1 MVADIVQTKDP
12 PAADLHPSP
21 TSHSLFQDA
30 YGLVRAHPVVAD
42 VGAVAAIA
50 VLGRFGGTL
59 GRAIGFLEHSSPELL
74 VEAKALESETRTK
87 FLETQYLEKPYLVP
101 PYIRETL
108 VATADE
114 LGQKFPEFTS
124 ITSVGGT
131 TNGSLALRMIEGK
144 KTASDLDFYLV
155 GHAVSP
161 DRLAEMSKLVT
172 TRARAVGLGADACLN
187 GARSCNY
194 LNLDA
199 IGKHIEAGD
208 VNLLS
213 LPFQSSFGKTVEART
228 AVLQGILSRPDKQ
241 QVWDAVR
248 DWHVQSLSLHHGSWS
263 LEFGN
268 KILSDYYPRKIE
280 LFSLPKTP
288 EEALAAVGKP

>member
-1 MVADIVQTKDP
+1 MVADIIQSRDLSSAELNHN
-12 PAADLHPSP
+12 PA
-21 TSHSLFQDA
+21 SHSLFQDA
-30 YGLVRAHPVVAD
+30 YSLVNAHPVVAE
-42 VGAVAAIA
+42 VGTAAAIA

-59 GRAIGFLEHSSPELL
+59 GRAIGFLEHSSPEMLA
-74 VEAKALESETRTK
+74 EAKALESETRTT
-87 FLETQYLEKPYLVP
+87 FLETQYLQKPYLVP
-101 PYIRETL
+101 DHIRQTL

-155 GHAVSP
+155 GHAVLP
-161 DRLAEMSKLVT
+161 DRLGQMSKVVT
-172 TRARAVGLGADACLN
+172 TRARAIGLGSDACLN

-199 IGKHIEAGD
+199 IGQHIEAGD

-213 LPFQSSFGKTVEART
+213 LPFQSSFGKTEEART
-228 AVLQGILSRPDKQ
+228 AVLQGILERPDKQ

-248 DWHVQSLSLHHGSWS
+248 DWHLQSLSMHHGSWS
-263 LEFGN
+263 LDFGN
-268 KILSDYYPRKIE
+268 RILREYYPKKIE

-288 EEALAAVGKP
+288 EEALAVVGSE